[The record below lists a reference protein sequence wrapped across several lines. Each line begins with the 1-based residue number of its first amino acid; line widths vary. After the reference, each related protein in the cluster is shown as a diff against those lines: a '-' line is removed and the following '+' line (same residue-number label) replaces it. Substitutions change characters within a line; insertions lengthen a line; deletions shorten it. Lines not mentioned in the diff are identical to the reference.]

1 MNRKDEHVSLAK
13 AFHKEKTN
21 DFDAVRL
28 IHTPL
33 PQIDVKD
40 VSLKTEI
47 LNHEENFPFFINA
60 MTGGSKKSLQI
71 NHDLALIAK
80 ECQLMMA
87 TGSVTAALKD
97 ESVSDSFK
105 IVRQINP
112 AGFFLANIGA
122 HNALENAQR
131 AVELFGANALQIH
144 LNAPQEL
151 VMPEG
156 DRTFSDWLDNIAEI
170 VAKLQVPV
178 IVKEVGFGMAREAML
193 QLISVGVQTIDVSGQ
208 GGTSFTQI
216 ENARRPKREM
226 AYLSEFGQSTVIS
239 LLEAAQVTRSFEVIA
254 SGGIRNAF
262 DIFKSLILGADTVG
276 ISATILNQ
284 LLSHGV
290 EATIE
295 MIQNWQEDLA
305 LLYTMVGKKNTH
317 SLETVPLIFTDE
329 VWQWCQARGIDVR
342 KYASRGQ
349 NEIPLR
355 F

>member
-1 MNRKDEHVSLAK
+1 
-13 AFHKEKTN
+13 
-21 DFDAVRL
+21 
-28 IHTPL
+28 
-33 PQIDVKD
+33 
-40 VSLKTEI
+40 
-47 LNHEENFPFFINA
+47 
-60 MTGGSKKSLQI
+60 
-71 NHDLALIAK
+71 
-80 ECQLMMA
+80 MMA

-178 IVKEVGFGMAREAML
+178 IVKEVGFGMTREAML
-193 QLISVGVQTIDVSGQ
+193 QLISVGVQTIDVAGS

>member
-28 IHTPL
+28 IHNPL

-40 VSLKTEI
+40 VSLSTEI
-47 LNHEENFPFFINA
+47 LNHKEEFPFFINA

-71 NHDLALIAK
+71 NRDLAFVAK
-80 ECQLMMA
+80 ECRLMMA

-105 IVRQINP
+105 VVRKINP
-112 AGFFLANIGA
+112 TGFFLANIGA
-122 HNALENAQR
+122 HNTLENAQR
-131 AVELFGANALQIH
+131 AVELFGANALQLH

-156 DRTFSDWLDNIAEI
+156 DRSFSDWLDNIAEI
-170 VAKLQVPV
+170 TAKLEVPV
-178 IVKEVGFGMAREAML
+178 VVKEVGFGMTREAML
-193 QLISVGVQTIDVSGQ
+193 QLISAGVQTIDVSGQ

-276 ISATILNQ
+276 ISATILNH

-295 MIQNWQEDLA
+295 MIQSWQEDLA

-317 SLETVPLIFTDE
+317 TLETVPVIFTDE
-329 VWQWCQARGIDVR
+329 VWQWCQARSIDVR
-342 KYASRGQ
+342 KYAGRGQ

>member
-1 MNRKDEHVSLAK
+1 MNRKDEHIRLAK
-13 AFHKEKTN
+13 AFHKEKSN
-21 DFDAVRL
+21 DFDAIRL
-28 IHTPL
+28 IHNPL
-33 PQIDVKD
+33 PQIATND
-40 VSLKTEI
+40 VSLQTAV
-47 LNHEENFPFFINA
+47 LDHEEAFPFFINA
-60 MTGGSKKSLQI
+60 MTGGSQKSQQI
-71 NHDLALIAK
+71 NHDLALVAR
-80 ECQLMMA
+80 ECNLMMA

-97 ESVSDSFK
+97 ESVQDSFK
-105 IVRQINP
+105 IVRKVNP
-112 AGFFLANIGA
+112 DGFFLANIGA
-122 HNALENAQR
+122 HNDFENAQR

-156 DRTFSDWLDNIAEI
+156 DRAFGDWLDNIAEI
-170 VAKLQVPV
+170 VAKLDVPV
-178 IVKEVGFGMAREAML
+178 VVKEVGFGMTRETML

-226 AYLSEFGQSTVIS
+226 AYLSEFGQSTAIS

-290 EATIE
+290 DATIA
-295 MIQNWQEDLA
+295 MIESWQEDLI

-317 SLETVPLIFTDE
+317 ALETVPVIFTDE

-342 KYASRGQ
+342 KYAIRGQ
-349 NEIPLR
+349 NEIPFR